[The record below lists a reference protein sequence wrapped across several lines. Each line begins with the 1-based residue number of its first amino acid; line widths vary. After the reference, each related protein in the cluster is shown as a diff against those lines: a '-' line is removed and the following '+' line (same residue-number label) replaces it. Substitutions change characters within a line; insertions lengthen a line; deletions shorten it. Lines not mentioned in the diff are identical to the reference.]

1 MKWFTNKSVLKVS
14 LALFTILSL
23 GPLTPGHSEDVSL
36 SERDD
41 LKTVLVAPPPDEAGA
56 LAPRIV
62 LSSGGGSGSSSD
74 ESEFAI
80 GGNVQVSRN
89 QNPALLFRSG
99 NSETTIAGVD
109 DGEKLIAGW
118 NDGEGFAFAPFGP
131 RQPARGLSGFGVSFD
146 GGRTWRD
153 SGTPPIDTIIG
164 LGPGPRGRSATG
176 RYVTRGDPWLAVGT
190 SEDDDHDDATVFYSN
205 LAVWEDDANLPPAGV
220 SVHRG
225 SFSDHSFAFRDAVLL
240 QSPNYPRDFVDKNAI
255 AARGQNVAVTLT
267 NFIET
272 CNTPLNGFGQI
283 ELYRSPD
290 GGTTWSRTIVQRD
303 ETFITDPTVKGCGD
317 DGIVNQGSA
326 PEFGPH
332 GDLFITWERGWIA
345 PIVGG
350 GPQGLPRATIAFRK
364 VDEQGRVGP
373 LRTVRSI
380 CSSRRNPPAGFNRTS
395 FNDFPR
401 IAVAHKGRFSGR
413 IFIAFQDCSATNDVA
428 PFGRNTDV
436 YVAFSDDQGATWSS
450 PVPVSPQ
457 ADGNIHFWPVVN
469 VTKGGEVTVVYS
481 QSREVKLNPNPD
493 PNFFECVVRIGGPL
507 NNPTLRKNHV
517 SSLVDVFLA
526 RSKNGGQTFEAP
538 MKVTTQTT
546 NWCKATPLNSII
558 PNFGDY
564 IGGRGAGSKTLITWA
579 DGRNGGLIDRVPTV
593 FFAPAESE

>member
-1 MKWFTNKSVLKVS
+1 MKWFINTSILKVS
-14 LALFTILSL
+14 LTLLTILSVI
-23 GPLTPGHSEDVSL
+23 PLTPGHSQDASL
-36 SERDD
+36 SELKDD
-41 LKTVLVAPPPDEAGA
+41 LKTVLVAPPDDEAGTLA
-56 LAPRIV
+56 LGSDA
-62 LSSGGGSGSSSD
+62 GSGSRSSD

-80 GGNVQVSRN
+80 GANVQVSRN
-89 QNPALLFRSG
+89 QNPALLFRAG

-109 DGEKLIAGW
+109 DGEKLVAGW
-118 NDGEGFAFAPFGP
+118 NDAEGFDFAPFNRNRP
-131 RQPARGLSGFGVSFD
+131 PRGLSGFGFSVN

-153 SGTPPIDTIIG
+153 AGAPPIDTIIG
-164 LGPGPRGRSATG
+164 FGPGPRGRSATG

-190 SEDDDHDDATVFYSN
+190 SEDDDPDDATVFYSN

-225 SFSDHSFAFRDAVLL
+225 RFSDGSFAFSDAVLL

-272 CNTPLNGFGQI
+272 CNQPLNGFGQI

-290 GGTTWSRTIVQRD
+290 GGATWSRTIVQGD
-303 ETFITDPTVKGCGD
+303 ESFITDPDAPGCGN
-317 DGIVNQGSA
+317 DGVVSQGSA
-326 PEFGPH
+326 PEFGSN
-332 GDLFITWERGWIA
+332 GELFITWERGWIA

-350 GPQGLPRATIAFRK
+350 GTQGLPRATIAFRK
-364 VDEQGRVGP
+364 VDEQGNVGP

-380 CSSRRNPPAGFNRTS
+380 CSSRRNPPAGYNRRS

-413 IFIAFQDCSATNDVA
+413 IFIAFHDCSATNGPA

-436 YVAFSDDQGATWSS
+436 YVTFSDNQGETWST
-450 PVPVSPQ
+450 PVPVSPV

-469 VTKGGEVTVVYS
+469 VTKRGEVTVVFY
-481 QSREVKLNPNPD
+481 QSREVNLNPNP
-493 PNFFECVVRIGGPL
+493 NVFECAVRVGGPL
-507 NNPTLRKNHV
+507 NNPVLRRSHV

-526 RSKNGGQTFEAP
+526 RSRDGGRTFERP
-538 MKVTTQTT
+538 VRVTTQTT
-546 NWCKATPLNSII
+546 NWCTATPLNSVI

-564 IGGRGAGSKTLITWA
+564 IGARGAGSKTLITWA
-579 DGRNGGLIDRVPTV
+579 DGRNGGFVNRVPTV
-593 FFAPAESE
+593 FFAPAERD